1 VTTEVRDVTALPRVP
16 AVYMMYG
23 GSPRWVAY
31 AGIGSDLRERIAQHL
46 ICRALELDHRV
57 IPADGLVD
65 GTSGTFA
72 CERRGSRAERFGL
85 EG

>member
-1 VTTEVRDVTALPRVP
+1 MTTEVRDVTAPPRAP
-16 AVYMMYG
+16 AVYMTYG

-31 AGIGSDLRERIAQHL
+31 VGIGSDLRERIAQHL
-46 ICRALELDHRV
+46 ICRTLELDHHV

-65 GTSGTFA
+65 GTSVALA
-72 CERRGSRAERFGL
+72 CEPRRIRAERFGL